1 MLCINHSINFFG
13 HVAALKCFFKGYSGN
28 QLGDLDDFVIYFL
41 SVIYYCGN
49 FWWCFME
56 QHFEVTFGGQHFGL
70 IFFGTFSR
78 FLNTASFRSKVK
90 TLILLSVLSLFT

>member
-1 MLCINHSINFFG
+1 
-13 HVAALKCFFKGYSGN
+13 
-28 QLGDLDDFVIYFL
+28 
-41 SVIYYCGN
+41 
-49 FWWCFME
+49 ME

-70 IFFGTFSR
+70 NLFGTFPR